1 MTALEGPLRAAV
13 IRIAWPAALG
23 YLLIFANNFVDY
35 FWVKLLGTEASAGQ
49 TAGWML
55 FWMVGSFGQIFS
67 VGVTA
72 VVARRVGEGRLEAAA
87 SSAAQGMRAALLGS
101 VLVGVAG
108 WMLVPVFVSGNASS
122 PAAAGYT
129 TDYLRTIFAGTPL
142 LFSFYV
148 LEGTFKGHGDTRRP
162 LRAMACALGLNIVLD
177 PILIH
182 VVGLEVLGAAL
193 ATVIAFGLT
202 GLLLILAAQRRALVA
217 WRAALDVRLMAR
229 IVRIGAPISIHGV
242 LFSIVYIFI
251 ITEVNLV
258 GGDAGTAA
266 LGLGIRIESFGYMVC
281 MGLAAAAAAVVGQNL
296 GAGNIRRANEGAW
309 AAARLGL
316 YINGA
321 WGLLMLVA
329 PRGWVSAVSPGAQA
343 TGYSLLYL
351 EIVACSLP
359 FMALELTMEG
369 AFAGAGNTLP
379 PMLMGIPLT
388 VVRIPGAMV
397 VSRVFGWGLPGIF
410 WVLTLTAVARG
421 FFLALWFARGRWIHA
436 KA

>member
-162 LRAMACALGLNIVLD
+162 LRAMVCALGLNIVLD

-182 VVGLEVLGAAL
+182 VVGLEVLGAAVTAYDPVVKGIPEMPEFKTVSDPYGAAEGADALIVVTDWPEFLDLDFTRL
-193 ATVIAFGLT
+193 AMVMRGN
-202 GLLLILAAQRRALVA
+202 LILDGRNMLSSALVA
-217 WRAALDVRLMAR
+217 KAGLAYEG
-229 IVRIGAPISIHGV
+229 IGRGELGV
-242 LFSIVYIFI
+242 
-251 ITEVNLV
+251 EA
-258 GGDAGTAA
+258 GDAAD
-266 LGLGIRIESFGYMVC
+266 
-281 MGLAAAAAAVVGQNL
+281 Q
-296 GAGNIRRANEGAW
+296 RA
-309 AAARLGL
+309 
-316 YINGA
+316 
-321 WGLLMLVA
+321 
-329 PRGWVSAVSPGAQA
+329 
-343 TGYSLLYL
+343 
-351 EIVACSLP
+351 
-359 FMALELTMEG
+359 
-369 AFAGAGNTLP
+369 
-379 PMLMGIPLT
+379 
-388 VVRIPGAMV
+388 
-397 VSRVFGWGLPGIF
+397 
-410 WVLTLTAVARG
+410 
-421 FFLALWFARGRWIHA
+421 
-436 KA
+436 